1 MGGVLQL
8 MSRRAAERRHRPAPG
23 GEPTPAQI
31 KAFGDA
37 ILRRLEEIVPQVY
50 KAKPD
55 GKRTIKE
62 RDVRAALGKSSA
74 LVPPVEHL
82 PSRHCTRKLMDAGAV
97 DCFFFPRAT
106 FRKLV
111 KSRESKDKRLRWTK
125 KSMAVLQHFVEAE
138 KLASL

>member
-1 MGGVLQL
+1 MPLVY
-8 MSRRAAERRHRPAPG
+8 RA
-23 GEPTPAQI
+23 
-31 KAFGDA
+31 KA
-37 ILRRLEEIVPQVY
+37 
-50 KAKPD
+50 D

-62 RDVRAALGKSSA
+62 RDVRAALGKA
-74 LVPPVEHL
+74 GAAVPPVEHL
-82 PSRHCTRKLMDAGAV
+82 PTRHCTRRLLDAGSG

-138 KLASL
+138 KLAGL